1 MFWKFIHIDV
11 YRSSSP
17 ILTANSAQLYESITT
32 YLSILLLMGFQVI
45 SNFAKT
51 GDVVATP

>member
-1 MFWKFIHIDV
+1 M
-11 YRSSSP
+11 
-17 ILTANSAQLYESITT
+17 ANSAQLYERITT